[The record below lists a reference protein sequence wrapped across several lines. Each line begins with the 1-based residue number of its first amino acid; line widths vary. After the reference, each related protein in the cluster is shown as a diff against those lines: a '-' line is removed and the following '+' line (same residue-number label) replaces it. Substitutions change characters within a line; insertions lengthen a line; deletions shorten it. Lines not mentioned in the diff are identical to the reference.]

1 MSRLPRHIDL
11 FETIERDS
19 DMLSGSKLKMIQV
32 LFESLCA
39 SLSAAQGHGAN
50 HALERK
56 LQALSRAQK
65 ILKGLQLTLNES
77 AQPALGADLVQLYA
91 YMARRLWQAS
101 SHQDA
106 QAIDEV
112 LSLTRT
118 LTDAWKNVSHP
129 VKMQFDFPSSNAGQ
143 LRTSVSY
150 LA

>member
-19 DMLSGSKLKMIQV
+19 DMLCGSKLKMIQV

-39 SLSAAQGHGAN
+39 SLAAAQGHGAN
-50 HALERK
+50 RALERK

-65 ILKGLQLTLNES
+65 ILKGLQLTLSES
-77 AQPALGADLVQLYA
+77 AQPSLGTELAELYD
-91 YMARRLWQAS
+91 YMARRLWHANF
-101 SHQDA
+101 HQDA

-118 LTDAWKNVSHP
+118 LSDAWQKVSQP
-129 VKMQFDFPSSNAGQ
+129 VKMRFDFSSPDAGQ
-143 LRTSVSY
+143 LRSSVSY